1 MKIELENITSYTVP
15 AGKYHVVFSRIAE
28 KVDPSTGQT
37 TLRITWDV
45 LWPNKNY
52 YQYKL
57 AKNYPFEEGS
67 STELIADL
75 VKIFGDDLACLK
87 DENGKLDTDK
97 LIDQAADAVVE
108 TIKNA
113 KYTNPLSVVS
123 RLLPSGTFEFTEK
136 AL

>member
-1 MKIELENITSYTVP
+1 MKVELENITSYTVP
-15 AGKYHVVFSRIAE
+15 AGKYHVVFSKITE

-45 LWPNKNY
+45 LWPNKKY

-57 AKNYPFEEGS
+57 AKNYTFEEGS

-75 VKIFGDDLACLK
+75 VRIFGDDLACLK
-87 DENGKLDTDK
+87 DEDGKLDTDK
-97 LIDQAADAVVE
+97 LIDQEADALVE

-113 KYTNPLSVVS
+113 KYANPLSVVS
-123 RLLPSGTFEFTEK
+123 ALFPSGTFQFTEK

>member
-1 MKIELENITSYTVP
+1 MKIELENIPLYTVP
-15 AGKYHVVFSRIAE
+15 AGKYHVIFSKLTE
-28 KVDPSTGQT
+28 KIDTQTGET

-45 LWPNKNY
+45 LWPNKSY

-57 AKNYPFEEGS
+57 AKNYSFEEGS

-75 VKIFGDDLACLK
+75 VRIFGDDLASLK
-87 DENGKLDTDK
+87 DEAGKLDTDK
-97 LIDQAADAVVE
+97 LIDQEADAIVE

-113 KYTNPLSVVS
+113 KYANPLSVVS
-123 RLLPSGTFEFTEK
+123 RLLPSGTFQFSEK

>member
-15 AGKYHVVFSRIAE
+15 AGKYHVVFSKLTE
-28 KVDPSTGQT
+28 KVDPQTGQT

-45 LWPNKNY
+45 LWPNKSY

-57 AKNYPFEEGS
+57 AKNYPLEEGS

-87 DENGKLDTDK
+87 DADGKLDTDK
-97 LIDQAADAVVE
+97 LIDQEADAVVE

-113 KYTNPLSVVS
+113 KYANPLSVVS
-123 RLLPSGTFEFTEK
+123 ALYPSGTFKFTEK

>member
-1 MKIELENITSYTVP
+1 MKIELENIPLYTVP
-15 AGKYHVVFSRIAE
+15 AGKYHVVFSKIAE

-45 LWPNKNY
+45 LWPNKSY

-57 AKNYPFEEGS
+57 AKNYTFEDAS
-67 STELIADL
+67 RTELIADL
-75 VKIFGDDLACLK
+75 VRIFGDDLACLK
-87 DENGKLDTDK
+87 DEAGKLETDK
-97 LIDQAADAVVE
+97 LIDQEADAVVE

-113 KYTNPLSVVS
+113 KYANPLSVVS
-123 RLLPSGTFEFTEK
+123 RLLPSGTFEFSEK

>member
-1 MKIELENITSYTVP
+1 MKIELENIPLYTVP
-15 AGKYHVVFSRIAE
+15 AGKYHVVFSKLIE

-52 YQYKL
+52 YQYKI

-75 VKIFGDDLACLK
+75 VRIFGDDLACLK
-87 DENGKLDTDK
+87 DETGKLDTDK
-97 LIDQAADAVVE
+97 LIDQEADAVVE

-113 KYTNPLSVVS
+113 KYANPLSVVS
-123 RLLPSGTFEFTEK
+123 RLLPSGTFQFSEK
-136 AL
+136 AI

>member
-1 MKIELENITSYTVP
+1 MKIELENIKSYTVP
-15 AGKYHVVFSRIAE
+15 AGKYHVVFSKLIE

-52 YQYKL
+52 YQYKI
-57 AKNYPFEEGS
+57 AKNYTFEDGS

-75 VKIFGDDLACLK
+75 VRIFGDDLACLK
-87 DENGKLDTDK
+87 DEAGKLDTDK
-97 LIDQAADAVVE
+97 LIDQEADAVVE

-113 KYTNPLSVVS
+113 KYANPLSVVS
-123 RLLPSGTFEFTEK
+123 RLLPSGTFQFSEK

>member
-1 MKIELENITSYTVP
+1 MKIELENIPLYTVP
-15 AGKYHVVFSRIAE
+15 AGKYHVIFSKLTE
-28 KVDPSTGQT
+28 KIDTQTGET

-45 LWPNKNY
+45 LWPNKSY

-57 AKNYPFEEGS
+57 AKNYSFEEGS

-75 VKIFGDDLACLK
+75 VRIFGDDLASLK
-87 DENGKLDTDK
+87 DEAGKLDTDK
-97 LIDQAADAVVE
+97 LIDQEADAIVE

-113 KYTNPLSVVS
+113 KHDNPFSVVS
-123 RLLPSGTFEFTEK
+123 KLLPCGTFKFREK

>member
-15 AGKYHVVFSRIAE
+15 AGKYHVVFSKIAE

-45 LWPNKNY
+45 LWPNKSY

-57 AKNYPFEEGS
+57 AKNYPLEDAS
-67 STELIADL
+67 RTELIADL
-75 VKIFGDDLACLK
+75 VRIFGDDLACLK
-87 DENGKLDTDK
+87 DDDGKLDTDK
-97 LIDQAADAVVE
+97 LIDQEADAVVE

-113 KYTNPLSVVS
+113 KYANPLSVVS
-123 RLLPSGTFEFTEK
+123 RLLPSGTFKFSEK